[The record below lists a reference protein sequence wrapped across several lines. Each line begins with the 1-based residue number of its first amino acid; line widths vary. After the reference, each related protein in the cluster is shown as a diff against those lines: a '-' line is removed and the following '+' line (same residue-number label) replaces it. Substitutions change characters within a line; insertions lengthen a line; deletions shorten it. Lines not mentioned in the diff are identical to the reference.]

1 MLLVIASSPR
11 MKRRFYRLAKRMIR
25 MTPEQE
31 VTHLGKNTFI
41 VDESHKTLYKVIQ
54 EMQRSK
60 RMQVYRITP
69 VTHGELV
76 DQFIA

>member
-1 MLLVIASSPR
+1 M
-11 MKRRFYRLAKRMIR
+11 FHG
-25 MTPEQE
+25 QQG
-31 VTHLGKNTFI
+31 THLGRDAFI

-54 EMQRSK
+54 EMQGSK
-60 RMQVYRITP
+60 RIEVYRITS